1 MAALVEHAEPH
12 GLKIKIDSIDEQ
24 RELFL
29 WRFKD
34 VARADVTQLFNV
46 INIYI
51 YILLLLLLLLHLI

>member
-1 MAALVEHAEPH
+1 MAALVVQQQ
-12 GLKIKIDSIDEQ
+12 GLKVKIDSIDEQ

-34 VARADVTQLFNV
+34 VDRGEVTKLFHV

-51 YILLLLLLLLHLI
+51 